1 MDYLNALEE
10 AWGMDDTSEKV
21 KLLEQAIASADM
33 YNDVESAVE
42 ARELLIETCLTA
54 GFPKKQLKAF
64 SWLVKKWEDDDSSV
78 DTFDLFEIIN
88 GLANRL
94 LHLMKYQKHK
104 LTGF

>member
-54 GFPKKQLKAF
+54 GFP
-64 SWLVKKWEDDDSSV
+64 
-78 DTFDLFEIIN
+78 
-88 GLANRL
+88 
-94 LHLMKYQKHK
+94 
-104 LTGF
+104 